1 MLSMNKINKLL
12 NQLEDQVNHYLKLNK
27 AVSEGNVGWHIVHSC
42 MVIDS
47 VCAAVYKSDPSKFI
61 KKFSF
66 KAFVVL
72 LVNSFPRGKAKAP
85 SFTVPSEELSP
96 ASILKSIQ
104 AARASLE
111 LLAKAGKNQYFTHP
125 IFGDLN
131 KDQTFKFLAV
141 HTNHHLKI
149 MKDIV
154 K

>member
-1 MLSMNKINKLL
+1 MNKINNLLDNLEAQIANYSKL
-12 NQLEDQVNHYLKLNK
+12 NQ

-42 MVIDS
+42 LVIDS
-47 VCAAVYKSDPSKFI
+47 VCGAVIKSDPTRFI

-66 KAFVVL
+66 KAFLVL
-72 LVNSFPRGKAKAP
+72 LINSFPRGKAKAP

-96 ASILKSIQ
+96 ASILQSIQ
-104 AARASLE
+104 ASRNSIEA
-111 LLAKAGKNQYFTHP
+111 LAKAGKNQYFTHP

-131 KDQTFKFLAV
+131 AADTFKFLAV

-149 MKDIV
+149 IKDIL

>member
-1 MLSMNKINKLL
+1 MKKLNSLLDKLEAKIEN
-12 NQLEDQVNHYLKLNK
+12 YLKFNQ
-27 AVSEGNVGWHIVHSC
+27 AISEGNVGWHIVHSC
-42 MVIDS
+42 LVIDS
-47 VCAAVYKSDPSKFI
+47 VCAAVCKSDPSKFI

-85 SFTVPSEELSP
+85 SFTVPSEDLSP
-96 ASILKSIQ
+96 ASISKSIQ
-104 AARASLE
+104 ASHKSIE
-111 LLAKAGKNQYFTHP
+111 TLAKAGKNQYFTHP

-131 KDQTFKFLAV
+131 TDQTFKFLAV

-149 MKDIV
+149 IKDIL

>member
-1 MLSMNKINKLL
+1 MNKINNLL
-12 NQLEDQVNHYLKLNK
+12 NDLEAQIANYTKLNQ
-27 AVSEGNVGWHIVHSC
+27 AISEGNVGWHIVHSC
-42 MVIDS
+42 LVIDS
-47 VCAAVYKSDPSKFI
+47 VCAAVCKSDPSKFI

-85 SFTVPSEELSP
+85 SFTVPSEDLSP

-104 AARASLE
+104 ASHNSLE
-111 LLAKAGKNQYFTHP
+111 TLAKASKNQYFTHP

-131 KDQTFKFLAV
+131 TDQTFKFLAV

-149 MKDIV
+149 IKDIL

>member
-1 MLSMNKINKLL
+1 MNKINKLL
-12 NQLEDQVNHYLKLNK
+12 NQLENQVNHYSKFNQTI
-27 AVSEGNVGWHIVHSC
+27 SEGNVGWHIVHSC
-42 MVIDS
+42 LVISS
-47 VCAAVYKSDPSKFI
+47 VCNVVCKSDPITYI
-61 KKFSF
+61 KRFSF

-96 ASILKSIQ
+96 DSILKSIHD
-104 AARASLE
+104 AHASLA
-111 LLAKAGKNQYFTHP
+111 LLANAGKNQYFTHP

-131 KDQTFKFLAV
+131 TNQTFKFLGV

-149 MKDIV
+149 IKDIL

>member
-1 MLSMNKINKLL
+1 MHKINNLLDNLEAQVANYSIL
-12 NQLEDQVNHYLKLNK
+12 NQ

-42 MVIDS
+42 LVIDS
-47 VCAAVYKSDPSKFI
+47 VCGAVIKSDPTRFI

-66 KAFVVL
+66 KAFLVL

-85 SFTVPSEELSP
+85 SFTMPSEELSP
-96 ASILKSIQ
+96 ASVLQSIQ
-104 AARASLE
+104 ASRKSIEALS
-111 LLAKAGKNQYFTHP
+111 KAGKNQYFTHP

-131 KDQTFKFLAV
+131 IADTFKFLAV

-149 MKDIV
+149 IKDIL